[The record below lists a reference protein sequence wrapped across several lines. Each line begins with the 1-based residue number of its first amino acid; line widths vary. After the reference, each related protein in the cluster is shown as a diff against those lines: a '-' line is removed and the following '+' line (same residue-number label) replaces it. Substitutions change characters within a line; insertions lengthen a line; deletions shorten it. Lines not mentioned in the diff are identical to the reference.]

1 MARPRKEIEPT
12 EDRYLKVQRVLG
24 QKVTRIMDCEYW
36 QQFPEIYE
44 KLMKYEIVEL
54 PESLIKKIYGI
65 KLIENTEIEIEKEE
79 E

>member
-1 MARPRKEIEPT
+1 
-12 EDRYLKVQRVLG
+12 
-24 QKVTRIMDCEYW
+24 MDCEYW

-54 PESLIKKIYGI
+54 PSSLIKELYGI
-65 KLIENTEIEIEKEE
+65 KLIENTEIEDKKEE